1 MKKGFTLVELII
13 TLSILLLMTTMSTL
27 GFRGFSSIKNSLK
40 VKEFIYEI
48 NDGITYGRLYCIDN
62 NSKGKFEI
70 IESEGISYLR
80 LENASGVINEVKLE
94 SALTIDRNENA
105 NFSIN
110 IESDGKL
117 ESKTLYLRDKD
128 NNKYKLSITPI
139 VFLVNIKKV

>member
-13 TLSILLLMTTMSTL
+13 SLSILLLITTISTL
-27 GFRGFSSIKNSLK
+27 GFRGFSSIKSSLK

-62 NSKGKFEI
+62 NLRGKFVI
-70 IESEGISYLR
+70 VESEGNSYLR

-105 NFSIN
+105 TFSIN

>member
-62 NSKGKFEI
+62 NLKGKFEI
-70 IESEGISYLR
+70 IESEEISCLR

-105 NFSIN
+105 TFSIN

>member
-13 TLSILLLMTTMSTL
+13 SLSILLLITTISTL

-62 NSKGKFEI
+62 NLRGKFVI
-70 IESEGISYLR
+70 VESEGNSYLR

-105 NFSIN
+105 TFSIN